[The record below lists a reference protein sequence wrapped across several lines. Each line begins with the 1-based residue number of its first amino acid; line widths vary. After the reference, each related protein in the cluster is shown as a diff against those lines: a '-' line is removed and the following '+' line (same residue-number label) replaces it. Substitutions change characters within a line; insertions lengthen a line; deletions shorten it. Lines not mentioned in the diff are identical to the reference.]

1 MKTFTERFYNAM
13 ENQLAEINLSD
24 APLAEQYRLSILV
37 CKKAMSKL
45 KNYISS
51 YAFASTDE
59 EVHFFKEVK
68 PQFYSKYIYF
78 VNVYKYLTQRPLGGE
93 DALRDYING
102 KLTELQQFFDGNKAF
117 YQYYRSGGTQMD
129 VNYFTRGGFE
139 VQMELDDFE
148 EDEQYSTSH
157 GYKISKLIANDK
169 LQDFYQMELAK
180 IGHEEIMSIGGRKVF
195 PFDHPKWTASP
206 TDAAE
211 LLYGLQTSCAVNNGQ
226 IDIKELVGI
235 WEFIFQMKLNEPY
248 HKLYD
253 IAKRQTEMFVFFK
266 RMQESL
272 WHFIKQKLSKGLPQ
286 DKK

>member
-1 MKTFTERFYNAM
+1 M
-13 ENQLAEINLSD
+13 AEISLSGE
-24 APLAEQYRLSILV
+24 PLIDQYRDSNKV
-37 CKKAMSKL
+37 SKKAMNKL

-51 YAFASTDE
+51 YAFESKAE
-59 EVHFFKEVK
+59 EVNFFKEIK
-68 PQFYSKYIYF
+68 PKFYSKYIYF
-78 VNVYKYLTQRPLGGE
+78 INIHNYLLQQPTGGE
-93 DALRDYING
+93 RIQRDYIEMH
-102 KLTELQQFFDGNKAF
+102 LAELKTFFDHNRAF
-117 YQYYRSGGTQMD
+117 YSYYRSGMNQLDEIYFIRGEFD
-129 VNYFTRGGFE
+129 VHA
-139 VQMELDDFE
+139 ELEDFE
-148 EDEQYSTSH
+148 EDEQYSTTH
-157 GYKISKLIANDK
+157 DYKLSKIIANEKFQDYLK
-169 LQDFYQMELAK
+169 LELAK

-235 WEFIFQMKLNEPY
+235 WEFIFQMKINEPY

-272 WHFIKQKLSKGLPQ
+272 WHFIKQKLSKGLPP